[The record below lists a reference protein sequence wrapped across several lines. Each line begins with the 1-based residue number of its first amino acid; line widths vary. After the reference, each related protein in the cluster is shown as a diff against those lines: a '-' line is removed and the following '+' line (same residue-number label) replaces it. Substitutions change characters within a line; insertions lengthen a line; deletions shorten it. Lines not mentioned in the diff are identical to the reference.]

1 MCGWLRP
8 LCYCHLPVCD
18 ILVETSSKIAAV
30 TDPLLEIRR
39 LTRTFP
45 GVRALIDASLTLQR
59 GEVHGLVGENGAG
72 KSTLINVLSGVLAAD
87 SGTIALEGTFC
98 DFANPVEAR
107 QAGIS
112 TVHQE
117 AELFPTLS
125 IAENMALQTGLPRT
139 ARGLVDRDEINRR
152 AAESLKSLGESIEP
166 SRLAATL
173 SVAQRQ
179 MCQVAAAVQQQSKI
193 VILDEPTSALSE
205 SEAEWLFAQI
215 ERLKKRG
222 AAVLYVSHR
231 LEEIFRLTDRLTVL
245 RDGERVWSGETREVN
260 QPKLVELMV
269 GRETETPERPSDRV
283 AEGDVPVPGSGTAQ
297 AVRPEHDASVSRLR
311 TRGLSHKAGRFSDV
325 SLDVARGEVL
335 GIYGLVGAGRSELAR
350 TVFGLDRA
358 EAGSIEVDGK
368 AVSIR
373 RPRDAV
379 RAGLA
384 FVPEDRLR
392 EGVCRSLSSRA
403 NAVLASLARWAAGP
417 FVIPAREK
425 AAALSQIEKLD
436 VRCHSDRQTICQL
449 SGGNQQKL
457 VLGRWLLTTP
467 KVLILD
473 EPTRGVDIRSKREI
487 HSLLRDLAG
496 EGCSVILISSE
507 LPEVLENSDRVLV
520 FRQGRI
526 SGEFNPAE
534 SSARE
539 IAGAAF
545 PVESFPTQ
553 DPSPLP
559 PEERVP
565 EARVREPQ
573 NKPATSPRTSLLRR
587 AQTETAL
594 AVIVALLAGW
604 LAKTSDGFSFAS
616 LLTNASVWSL
626 LGLAA
631 ATVIL
636 AGGIDISIGAL
647 VGMSAVSAS
656 LVLKT
661 GLPPAV
667 SIPLACLTGVA
678 VGTAGGLANAA
689 VSLAGRVHPIV
700 VTLGTMTIY
709 RGLVIMLCGG
719 KSVGDL
725 LPIFSR
731 LAIDPAS
738 GFRGVIP
745 LAAIVLVAG
754 FVWLRHT
761 RSGRHLYAFGSSPT
775 ASRQAGISHRQ
786 SWLTAFGVG
795 GFLAG
800 LAGVVQLAISGQ
812 MQANLGTGWEL
823 QAITIAVI
831 GGVAITGGRGTVVG
845 VALGALLLRLVN
857 SALVRWG
864 IAEQQ
869 VDLAVGAMLLTAI
882 LFDLVWRRRSE

>member
-1 MCGWLRP
+1 M
-8 LCYCHLPVCD
+8 
-18 ILVETSSKIAAV
+18 

-45 GVRALIDASLTLQR
+45 GVRALTEASLTLQR

-87 SGTIALEGTFC
+87 SGTVALEGTVC
-98 DFANPVEAR
+98 EFANPVEAR

-125 IAENMALQTGLPRT
+125 IAENMALQTGLPRNE
-139 ARGLVDRDEINRR
+139 RGLVDRDEIYRR
-152 AAESLKSLGESIEP
+152 AAESLKSLGESIES
-166 SRLAATL
+166 SRLASTL
-173 SVAQRQ
+173 SVAHRQ

-215 ERLKKRG
+215 EHLKKRG

-245 RDGERVWSGETREVN
+245 RDGERVWSGETREVD
-260 QPKLVELMV
+260 QPQLVELMV
-269 GRETETPERPSDRV
+269 GRETETPKRPSDQHSDGEV
-283 AEGDVPVPGSGTAQ
+283 NLSGGGTAQ
-297 AVRPEHDASVSRLR
+297 VNRPDRDASVPRLR
-311 TRGLSHKAGRFSDV
+311 TRGLSHKAGRFSEV
-325 SLDVARGEVL
+325 SLEVAPGEVL

-358 EAGSIEVDGK
+358 SAGSIEVDGQ
-368 AVSIR
+368 AISIR
-373 RPRDAV
+373 GPRDAV
-379 RAGLA
+379 RAGIA

-392 EGVCRSLSSRA
+392 EGVCRGLTSRA
-403 NAVLASLARWAAGP
+403 NTVLASLARWAAGP

-425 AAALSQIEKLD
+425 AAALGQIEKLS
-436 VRCHSDRQTICQL
+436 VRCHSDRQTIGQL

-457 VLGRWLLTTP
+457 VLGRWLLTSP

-487 HSLLRDLAG
+487 HALLRNLATD
-496 EGCSVILISSE
+496 GCSVMLISSE

-526 SGEFNPAE
+526 SGEFNPSE

-539 IAGAAF
+539 IAAAAF
-545 PVESFPTQ
+545 PVELSSVQ
-553 DPSPLP
+553 SPSPFP
-559 PEERVP
+559 SGERRP
-565 EARVREPQ
+565 KGRVRAPQ
-573 NKPATSPRTSLLRR
+573 DNPATSRKTSLFRR

-604 LAKTSDGFSFAS
+604 LATTSDGFSFAS

-647 VGMSAVSAS
+647 VGLSAVSAS

-661 GLPPAV
+661 GMSPAV
-667 SIPLACLTGVA
+667 SIPLACLAGVA
-678 VGTAGGLANAA
+678 VGTAGGLANA
-689 VSLAGRVHPIV
+689 VISLAGRVHPIV

-725 LPIFSR
+725 PAVFSR

-745 LAAIVLVAG
+745 LAAIALVVA

-761 RSGRHLYAFGSSPT
+761 RSGRQLYAFGSSPS
-775 ASRQAGISHRQ
+775 ASRQAGISHRR

-831 GGVAITGGRGTVVG
+831 GGVAITGGRGTVIG

>member
-1 MCGWLRP
+1 VKVARHQA
-8 LCYCHLPVCD
+8 LCYCCVPVCD
-18 ILVETSSKIAAV
+18 ILVETPSKTATV
-30 TDPLLEIRR
+30 TDPLLEIRC
-39 LTRTFP
+39 LTRTFS
-45 GVRALIDASLTLQR
+45 GVRALADASLTLQR

-72 KSTLINVLSGVLAAD
+72 KSTLINVLSGVLTAD
-87 SGTIALEGTFC
+87 SGTIGLEGTVC
-98 DFANPVEAR
+98 EFANPVEAR

-125 IAENMALQTGLPRT
+125 IAENMALQAGLPR
-139 ARGLVDRDEINRR
+139 ASWGLVDRGKINRR
-152 AAESLKSLGESIEP
+152 ATELLKSLGESIEP
-166 SRLAATL
+166 SRLASTL

-179 MCQVAAAVQQQSKI
+179 MCQVAAALQQQSKL

-205 SEAEWLFAQI
+205 PEVEWLFAQI

-245 RDGERVWSGETREVN
+245 RDGERVWSGETREVD
-260 QPKLVELMV
+260 QPQLVELMV
-269 GRETETPERPSDRV
+269 GRETETSNRPSV
-283 AEGDVPVPGSGTAQ
+283 Q
-297 AVRPEHDASVSRLR
+297 ASEQDASVPRLR

-325 SLDVARGEVL
+325 SLEVAPGEVL

-350 TVFGLDRA
+350 TVFGLDQPS
-358 EAGSIEVDGK
+358 AGSIEVDGHM
-368 AVSIR
+368 VSIR
-373 RPRDAV
+373 RPRDAAN
-379 RAGLA
+379 AGIA

-392 EGVCRSLSSRA
+392 EGVCRGLSSRA
-403 NAVLASLARWAAGP
+403 NAVLASLACWAAGP
-417 FVIPAREK
+417 FAIPSREK
-425 AAALSQIEKLD
+425 AAALSQIENLS
-436 VRCHSDRQTICQL
+436 VRCHSDRQTIGQL

-457 VLGRWLLTTP
+457 VLGRWLLTSP
-467 KVLILD
+467 KILILD

-487 HSLLRDLAG
+487 HSLLRDLSG

-520 FRQGRI
+520 FRGGRI
-526 SGEFNPAE
+526 SAEFNPRE

-539 IAGAAF
+539 IADAAF
-545 PVESFPTQ
+545 PVEPSSVHS
-553 DPSPLP
+553 PSPLP
-559 PEERVP
+559 SGKRAPEG
-565 EARVREPQ
+565 RVRG
-573 NKPATSPRTSLLRR
+573 PRSNSAASRQTSLFRR

-594 AVIVALLAGW
+594 GVIVALLVGW
-604 LAKTSDGFSFAS
+604 LATTSDGFSFAS

-631 ATVIL
+631 ATVLL

-647 VGMSAVSAS
+647 VGLSAVSAS

-661 GLPPAV
+661 GLSPAV

-678 VGTAGGLANAA
+678 VGTAGGLANA
-689 VSLAGRVHPIV
+689 VISLAGRVHPIV

-725 LPIFSR
+725 PFVFSR
-731 LAIDPAS
+731 MAIDPAS
-738 GFRGVIP
+738 GFRGVIL
-745 LAAIVLVAG
+745 LASVVLVAS
-754 FVWLRHT
+754 FVWLKHT

-775 ASRQAGISHRQ
+775 ASRQAGISHRR
-786 SWLTAFGVG
+786 SWLTAYGVG

-800 LAGVVQLAISGQ
+800 LAGVVQLAISGH

-845 VALGALLLRLVN
+845 VVLGALLLRLVN

-869 VDLAVGAMLLTAI
+869 VDLAVGAILLTAI

>member
-1 MCGWLRP
+1 M
-8 LCYCHLPVCD
+8 
-18 ILVETSSKIAAV
+18 

-45 GVRALIDASLTLQR
+45 GVRALTVASLTLQR

-87 SGTIALEGTFC
+87 SGTIELEGTAFQ
-98 DFANPVEAR
+98 FANPVEAR
-107 QAGIS
+107 QTGIS

-139 ARGLVDRDEINRR
+139 ARGLVDRNEISRR

-166 SRLAATL
+166 SRLASTL

-179 MCQVAAAVQQQSKI
+179 MCQVTAAVQQQSKI

-205 SEAEWLFAQI
+205 SESEWLFAQI
-215 ERLKKRG
+215 GRLKERG
-222 AAVLYVSHR
+222 AAILYVSHR
-231 LEEIFRLTDRLTVL
+231 LEEIFHLTDRLTVL
-245 RDGERVWSGETREVN
+245 RDGERVWSGETREVD
-260 QPKLVELMV
+260 QSQLVELMV
-269 GRETETPERPSDRV
+269 GRGTEAQEPTADPV
-283 AEGDVPVPGSGTAQ
+283 AKGDVTVPGSGTAQ
-297 AVRPEHDASVSRLR
+297 AVRPERKSVPRLQ
-311 TRGLSHKAGRFSDV
+311 TRGLSHKAGGFSEV
-325 SLDVARGEVL
+325 SLEVAPGEVL
-335 GIYGLVGAGRSELAR
+335 GIYGLVGAGRSEFAR

-358 EAGSIEVDGK
+358 DAGTIEVDGK
-368 AVSIR
+368 AISIR

-379 RAGLA
+379 RAGIA

-392 EGVCRSLSSRA
+392 EGVCRGLSSRA

-417 FVIPAREK
+417 FVIPSREK

-436 VRCHSDRQTICQL
+436 VRCHSDWQTIGQL

-457 VLGRWLLTTP
+457 VLGRWLLTSP

-473 EPTRGVDIRSKREI
+473 EPTRGVDIRSKREM
-487 HSLLRDLAG
+487 HSLLRALAA

-520 FRQGRI
+520 FRQGSI
-526 SGEFNPAE
+526 SGEFNPSE

-539 IAGAAF
+539 IAAAAF
-545 PVESFPTQ
+545 PVESSPVP

-559 PEERVP
+559 LGERVP
-565 EARVREPQ
+565 KGRVRGPQ
-573 NKPATSPRTSLLRR
+573 DNPVTSPNTSLFRR

-604 LAKTSDGFSFAS
+604 LATTSDGFSFAS

-647 VGMSAVSAS
+647 VGLSAVSAS

-667 SIPLACLTGVA
+667 SIPLASLTGIA

-689 VSLAGRVHPIV
+689 ISLAGRVHPIV

-725 LPIFSR
+725 PPIFSR

-745 LAAIVLVAG
+745 LAAIVLVVG

-761 RSGRHLYAFGSSPT
+761 RGGRHLYAFGSSPT
-775 ASRQAGISHRQ
+775 ASRQAGISHRR

-831 GGVAITGGRGTVVG
+831 GGVAITGGRGTVIG

-882 LFDLVWRRRSE
+882 LFDLTWRRRSE